1 MESFIAEGTDQIIP
15 ELSPEAYQNQASY
28 VVSRTQ
34 TRTSCPTPTLS
45 PGSVR
50 TAKISIVDGNFI
62 DLSSCWFSFTV
73 RNTAVTADAADVAD
87 LQPLSAIPHNWFRR
101 AIICVNGCTVDD
113 VMHLNRLEEQ
123 ISRFVSTNK
132 KRNWGD
138 AGHGWSTLGD
148 NGVGISKVIKKGQ
161 ERRVTWRPLSL
172 GFLTSAQK
180 LLPMMGGAAA
190 GLTFEFELEDLTKA
204 CLGGA
209 GKSQSWEISSFQCHI
224 DSVQLTSE
232 LTTSFADMLQ
242 RGESILIPYVANTC
256 DVQYLQPGGKYT
268 LSLAKQ
274 MSRLATVFVS
284 LGVADDDTS
293 VHKKEMNNLYLSR
306 EAKIPGANE
315 LATYI
320 QVNNQRWPVFDQEGT
335 KEAFHRLIQATGTWN
350 STAHAVCIGADAYEG
365 KHATDLPAA
374 DAALA
379 TDATMWVAGFDLE
392 SLPQAQNT
400 GIPVQG
406 GGMVQINLKKVGTPT
421 RAYVSCHFDA
431 VLELKSQGAI
441 AYS

>member
-1 MESFIAEGTDQIIP
+1 MESFIAEGTDQIIL

-73 RNTAVTADAADVAD
+73 RNTAVTEDAAAVAD
-87 LQPLSAIPHNWFRR
+87 LQPLSALPHCWFRR
-101 AIICVNGCTVDD
+101 AIIRVNGATVDD
-113 VMHLNRLEEQ
+113 VMHLNRVEEQ

-138 AGHGWSTLGD
+138 AGHGWASLVDG
-148 NGVGISKVIKKGQ
+148 GVGVSKVIKRGQ

-204 CLGGA
+204 CLGGED
-209 GKSQSWEISSFQCHI
+209 KSQSWEISSFQCHI

-232 LTTSFADMLQ
+232 LTTSFAEMLQ
-242 RGESILIPYVANTC
+242 RG
-256 DVQYLQPGGKYT
+256 
-268 LSLAKQ
+268 
-274 MSRLATVFVS
+274 R
-284 LGVADDDTS
+284 
-293 VHKKEMNNLYLSR
+293 
-306 EAKIPGANE
+306 
-315 LATYI
+315 
-320 QVNNQRWPVFDQEGT
+320 
-335 KEAFHRLIQATGTWN
+335 AF
-350 STAHAVCIGADAYEG
+350 
-365 KHATDLPAA
+365 
-374 DAALA
+374 
-379 TDATMWVAGFDLE
+379 
-392 SLPQAQNT
+392 
-400 GIPVQG
+400 
-406 GGMVQINLKKVGTPT
+406 
-421 RAYVSCHFDA
+421 
-431 VLELKSQGAI
+431 
-441 AYS
+441 

>member
-45 PGSVR
+45 PNSVR

-87 LQPLSAIPHNWFRR
+87 LQPLSAIPHCWFRR
-101 AIICVNGCTVDD
+101 AIIRVNGATVDD

-138 AGHGWSTLGD
+138 AGHGWASLYD
-148 NGVGISKVIKKGQ
+148 SGVGVSKVIKKGQ
-161 ERRVTWRPLSL
+161 ERRVTCRPLSL

-190 GLTFEFELEDLTKA
+190 GLTFEFELEDLSKA
-204 CLGGA
+204 CLGG
-209 GKSQSWEISSFQCHI
+209 GTNSQSWKFSSFQCHI

-293 VHKKEMNNLYLSR
+293 VQRKEMNHFYFSR
-306 EAKIPGANE
+306 DAKFPGANE

-350 STAHAVCIGADAYEG
+350 STAHSVCIGADAFEG
-365 KHATDLPAA
+365 RHTTTSQPATRPRQQ
-374 DAALA
+374 
-379 TDATMWVAGFDLE
+379 TQQCG
-392 SLPQAQNT
+392 
-400 GIPVQG
+400 
-406 GGMVQINLKKVGTPT
+406 
-421 RAYVSCHFDA
+421 
-431 VLELKSQGAI
+431 
-441 AYS
+441 